1 MIDEKS
7 KDKIQE
13 QINDIKEQDRFMIQ
27 IINHENGY
35 RSEPF
40 LTDWKGL
47 KTSLEAA
54 GENDGPQG
62 KDYILLV
69 AVMRDEETII
79 PQAPLI
85 TIDTFMAMEH

>member
-1 MIDEKS
+1 MENQQ
-7 KDKIQE
+7 IQE
-13 QINDIKEQDRFMIQ
+13 TVNEIKKNERFMIQ

-40 LTDWKGL
+40 LTDWDGL
-47 KTSLEAA
+47 RTALKASE
-54 GENDGPQG
+54 ENGPTED
-62 KDYILLV
+62 DYILLV

-85 TIDTFMAMEH
+85 TIKSFLEMD